1 MPITA
6 PFVLLVALAL
16 FSTTDCKKCV
26 KGDNNK
32 SVHLEAGYDYC
43 YSRLNIKT
51 NVMSYGG
58 MTGPTTVFNEDP
70 NPRNLI
76 KTFCFLNI
84 EAGSDELTC
93 YCKPSRCNHKTNPE
107 DFLYDSLDHKKY

>member
-76 KTFCFLNI
+76 KTFCFLNVSFRN
-84 EAGSDELTC
+84 ALLHS
-93 YCKPSRCNHKTNPE
+93 
-107 DFLYDSLDHKKY
+107 F